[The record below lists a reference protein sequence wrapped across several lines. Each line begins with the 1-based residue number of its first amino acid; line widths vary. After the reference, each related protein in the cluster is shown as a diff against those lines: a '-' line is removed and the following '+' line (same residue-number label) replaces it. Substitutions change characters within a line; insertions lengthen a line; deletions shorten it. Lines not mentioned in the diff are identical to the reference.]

1 MLAELAALV
10 LTWTAPAN
18 VAQPHVLPSFSAQ
31 ARGVEGWE
39 SQSLANLQVKALLA
53 QKLMNMAQGEAV
65 SPNVP
70 RCIKLNNFWCIKGK
84 GWAGQLASDDE
95 GHAAFSSALDG
106 TVAAARLIRRYYID
120 FKRHSAMAIV
130 SHWAPAQCFA
140 GVGGVVSRQDAPF
153 GIGRTLRARWLAK
166 HRGMV
171 MARMAR
177 IPHGQAHPSY
187 CVSGVVRVEN
197 YANAASRGITVDNNA
212 DLHLFTADGVPTA
225 NLGRLME
232 NMAAVEIGPLRV
244 TPDIVAAAV
253 AQIQATP

>member
-1 MLAELAALV
+1 MLAELAALT
-10 LTWTAPAN
+10 LTWTAPAS
-18 VAQPHVLPSFSAQ
+18 VAQPRVLPSFNAQ
-31 ARGVEGWE
+31 ARGVGGWE
-39 SQSLANLQVKALLA
+39 GQSLANLQVKASLA
-53 QKLMNMAQGEAV
+53 QKLMDMAQGDAV
-65 SPNVP
+65 APNVP

-84 GWAGQLASDDE
+84 GWAGQVASDDE
-95 GHAAFSSALDG
+95 GHAAFSTALGG
-106 TVAAARLIRRYYID
+106 TAAAARLIRRYYVE
-120 FKRHSAMAIV
+120 FNRHSAMAIV

-153 GIGRTLRARWLAK
+153 GIGRTVRARWLAK

-171 MARMAR
+171 MAHMAHV
-177 IPHGQAHPSY
+177 PHGQAHPSY

-197 YANAASRGITVDNNA
+197 YANAAARGITTDNNA
-212 DLHLFTADGVPTA
+212 DLHLFTPEGIPTA
-225 NLGRLME
+225 NLARLME